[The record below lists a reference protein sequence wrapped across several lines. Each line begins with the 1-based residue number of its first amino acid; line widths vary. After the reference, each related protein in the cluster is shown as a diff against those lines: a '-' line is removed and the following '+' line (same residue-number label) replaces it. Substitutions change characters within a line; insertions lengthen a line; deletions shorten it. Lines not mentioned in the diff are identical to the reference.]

1 MQRYV
6 VIGLGEFGTSV
17 AETLY
22 AAGDDVIA
30 VDLREERV
38 NRMAAHASRAVV
50 GDGRERDILE
60 RIGAKGADAGIVST
74 GDDLGASILAVMAL
88 RDIGVK
94 NLYVKVMS
102 YEHARVL
109 ERLGVTETVFPE
121 RESGAAL
128 AMRLGG
134 GGSVLNYVRL
144 GGEFSLQEIAVPKEW
159 IGKTLRQLALP
170 AKYKIVIVAIHDF
183 LRDELIPVP
192 DPDEPLKDS
201 DTLLLAGTIDQLG
214 KLSHLK

>member
-22 AAGDDVIA
+22 DAGDDVIA

-201 DTLLLAGTIDQLG
+201 DTLLLAGNIDQLS

>member
-201 DTLLLAGTIDQLG
+201 DTLLLAGNIDQLS

>member
-1 MQRYV
+1 
-6 VIGLGEFGTSV
+6 
-17 AETLY
+17 
-22 AAGDDVIA
+22 
-30 VDLREERV
+30 
-38 NRMAAHASRAVV
+38 
-50 GDGRERDILE
+50 
-60 RIGAKGADAGIVST
+60 
-74 GDDLGASILAVMAL
+74 
-88 RDIGVK
+88 
-94 NLYVKVMS
+94 
-102 YEHARVL
+102 
-109 ERLGVTETVFPE
+109 
-121 RESGAAL
+121 
-128 AMRLGG
+128 MRLGG

-201 DTLLLAGTIDQLG
+201 DTLLLAGNIDQLS

>member
-22 AAGDDVIA
+22 DAGDDVIA

-60 RIGAKGADAGIVST
+60 RIGAKGADAGIVSM

-201 DTLLLAGTIDQLG
+201 DTLLLAGNIDQLS